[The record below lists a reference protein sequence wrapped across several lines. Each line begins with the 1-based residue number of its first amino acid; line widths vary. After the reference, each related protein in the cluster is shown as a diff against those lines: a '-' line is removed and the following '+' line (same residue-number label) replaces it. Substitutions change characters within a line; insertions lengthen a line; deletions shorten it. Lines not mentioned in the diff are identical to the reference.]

1 MLETTLSAD
10 NQESLSLTNV
20 GLRPNFA
27 VRACC
32 KTRFRPR
39 GITFDC
45 QSTAQ
50 DPVRLAVRR
59 ATATS
64 LGSRYSAAGKN
75 RHLTH
80 LAITAN
86 ETNSMLCE
94 RPGRNGNDSTQCHAQ
109 SRRMRNGDNVLALSE
124 RAGPR

>member
-1 MLETTLSAD
+1 MLERVEAKVHAGDNFVGD

-45 QSTAQ
+45 PSMAQ

-64 LGSRYSAAGKN
+64 LGSRYFGCWQKSPSHSFSDYGK
-75 RHLTH
+75 
-80 LAITAN
+80 
-86 ETNSMLCE
+86 
-94 RPGRNGNDSTQCHAQ
+94 RNK
-109 SRRMRNGDNVLALSE
+109 
-124 RAGPR
+124 